1 MLPLFRDKFK
11 IMYIDTDS
19 LIYHIECEDV
29 YETMKR
35 DIARYR

>member
-1 MLPLFRDKFK
+1 MSPMYRDKCK

-19 LIYHIECEDV
+19 LIYHIECNDV
-29 YETMKR
+29 YKKR